1 MAVTC
6 SYVSGS
12 TTPGH
17 CALAF
22 DLSGSV
28 TVLSTAFA
36 ASPVRVLTPRNHGSF
51 AWVFL
56 ANFGGGL
63 VDGDRIAVEVDVG
76 EGASALLGTQAS
88 TKVYRSARGCS
99 QDLRARVADR
109 GALAILPDPVV
120 CFAGARYSQK
130 IDIALAPGGS
140 LVLLDGYTCGRSARG
155 ERWQFTRYASRTRVT
170 RGGLCAALDTTRLDA
185 EAGPIAER
193 MGRFDVLLTLL
204 AIGPRV
210 AQLRESLLALATGP
224 AAGAPAIAAAS
235 PIGNEG
241 AILRV
246 TAERVQGAMHL
257 LRPSLAALAEL
268 FGDDPFARK
277 W

>member
-1 MAVTC
+1 M
-6 SYVSGS
+6 
-12 TTPGH
+12 
-17 CALAF
+17 
-22 DLSGSV
+22 
-28 TVLSTAFA
+28 
-36 ASPVRVLTPRNHGSF
+36 LTPRNHGGF

-63 VDGDRIAVEVDVG
+63 VDGDRIAIEVDVG
-76 EGASALLGTQAS
+76 EGASALLATQGS

-109 GALAILPDPVV
+109 GTLAILPDPVV
-120 CFAGARYSQK
+120 CFAGAQYSQN

-155 ERWQFTRYASRTRVT
+155 ERWQFTRYASRTCIT
-170 RGGLCAALDTTRLDA
+170 RGGLCAALDATRLDA

-193 MGRFDVLLTLL
+193 MGRFEVLFTLL

-224 AAGAPAIAAAS
+224 AADGQMAAAPVDALGIASGAGGHAADAPAIAAAS

-246 TAERVQGAMHL
+246 AAERVQGAMHL

-268 FGDDPFARK
+268 IGDDPFARK

>member
-1 MAVTC
+1 M
-6 SYVSGS
+6 
-12 TTPGH
+12 
-17 CALAF
+17 
-22 DLSGSV
+22 
-28 TVLSTAFA
+28 
-36 ASPVRVLTPRNHGSF
+36 SPVRVLTPRNHGNF

-120 CFAGARYSQK
+120 CFAGARYSQN
-130 IDIALAPGGS
+130 IDVALAPGGS

-155 ERWQFTRYASRTRVT
+155 ERWQFTRYASRTCVT
-170 RGGLCAALDTTRLDA
+170 RGGLCAALDATRLDA

-193 MGRFDVLLTLL
+193 MGRFEVLFTLL

-210 AQLRESLLALATGP
+210 AQFRESLLALATGP
-224 AAGAPAIAAAS
+224 TPDAPAIAAAS

-246 TAERVQGAMHL
+246 AAERVQGAMHL